1 MLNEERVWH
10 DQGTGHVSPIYVD
23 KLSGLSLIV
32 RSETDST
39 LLPYFILGFLNIVR
53 LVNVNSTCIRSFG
66 LVISKHFSCCV
77 MTFPINSL
85 DQLWQ
90 L

>member
-39 LLPYFILGFLNIVR
+39 LLPYFIIGF
-53 LVNVNSTCIRSFG
+53 
-66 LVISKHFSCCV
+66 
-77 MTFPINSL
+77 
-85 DQLWQ
+85 
-90 L
+90 